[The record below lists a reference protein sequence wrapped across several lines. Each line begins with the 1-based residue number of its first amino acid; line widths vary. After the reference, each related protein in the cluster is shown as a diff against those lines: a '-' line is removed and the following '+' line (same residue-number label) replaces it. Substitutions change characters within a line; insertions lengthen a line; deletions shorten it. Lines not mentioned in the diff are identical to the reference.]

1 MDKANSRVS
10 LPVWLVTLGAL
21 LVFLGILS
29 AASGVASGI
38 FPNVASASP
47 ALYDEQAVV
56 AIFEDADPAVVEIEV
71 TQSSLSRFRFAIP
84 QSGQGSGFLVDT
96 EGHILTNYHVV
107 QDAARIRVKLA
118 DGRTL
123 DAQVA
128 GTSPADD
135 IALLR
140 VDSQAVAG
148 IVPLPL
154 GDSGSVK
161 PGQMAIAMGS
171 PFGLENTITVGVV
184 SGVQRSR
191 TGILNRPITGLIQTD
206 AAINPGNSG
215 GPLLNSLG
223 EVMGINTAI
232 QTSADGSTGTGI
244 GFAVPINTAKDLLTR
259 FKENVEVKRPWL
271 GISGMAMS
279 PALADLLDLD
289 TLAGVYVVTVTP
301 DSPAQGVGL
310 RGGSIGVDGGSGP
323 PGDIITAVDGRA
335 VASVEGIVGYFN
347 TLQPGDTVVLTLIR
361 AGRTIQVSVVLGEW
375 PDSFDSSPG

>member
-1 MDKANSRVS
+1 MNKVNSRVS
-10 LPVWLVTLGAL
+10 LPVWLVTLSAM
-21 LVFLGILS
+21 LVLLGILS
-29 AASGVASGI
+29 AANGVVSGI
-38 FPNVASASP
+38 FSDVASAS

-56 AIFEDADPAVVEIEV
+56 DLFEEANPAVVEIEV
-71 TQSSLSRFRFAIP
+71 TQSSLSRFRFAVP
-84 QSGQGSGFLVDT
+84 QGGQGSGFLVDT
-96 EGHILTNYHVV
+96 DGHILTNYHVI
-107 QDAARIRVKLA
+107 QDATQIRVTLA

-123 DAQVA
+123 EAQVA

-135 IALLR
+135 IALLS
-140 VDSQAVAG
+140 VDPQAVAG

-171 PFGLENTITVGVV
+171 PFGLANTITVGVV

-191 TGILNRPITGLIQTD
+191 TGILNRPITGMIQTD

-232 QTSADGSTGTGI
+232 QTSADGATGI
-244 GFAVPINTAKDLLTR
+244 GFAVPINTAKELLTQ
-259 FKENVEVKRPWL
+259 FVENVEVRRPWL
-271 GISGMAMS
+271 GISGMALS
-279 PALADLLDLD
+279 PALADILDVD
-289 TLAGVYVVTVTP
+289 ISVGVYVVTVTQ
-301 DSPAQGVGL
+301 DSPAEAAGL
-310 RGGSIGVDGGSGP
+310 KDGSIGVDGISSP
-323 PGDIITAVDGRA
+323 AGDIVTAVDDQA
-335 VASVEGIVGYFN
+335 VTSVEGIVGYFN

-361 AGRTIQVSVVLGEW
+361 DGQTLQVTVVLGEW